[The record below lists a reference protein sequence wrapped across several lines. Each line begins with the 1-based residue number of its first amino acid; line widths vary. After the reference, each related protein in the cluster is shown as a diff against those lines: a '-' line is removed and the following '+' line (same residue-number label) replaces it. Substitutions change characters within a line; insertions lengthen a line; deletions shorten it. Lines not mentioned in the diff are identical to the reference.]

1 VGDIVRK
8 RWIQDPKTGQFI
20 PEEEYVRPGTGQAPM
35 VMGDIEPYRN
45 MVDGRVIGSRSHH
58 RRFLRDHGL
67 IEVGN
72 EKMTPPKYKPAPGL
86 KEDIRRAMG
95 D

>member
-1 VGDIVRK
+1 VRK
-8 RWIQDPKTGQFI
+8 RWIQDPVTNKFI
-20 PEEEYVRPGTGQAPM
+20 PEEEYVRAPSGQAPM

-45 MVDGRVIGSRSHH
+45 VVDGRLITSRSRH
-58 RRFLRDHGL
+58 RAFLREHGL

-72 EKMTPPKYKPAPGL
+72 ERMEPRKPTPAPGL

>member
-1 VGDIVRK
+1 MRS
-8 RWIQDPKTGQFI
+8 RWIQDPKTNKFI
-20 PEEEYVRPGTGQAPM
+20 PEEEYYADREACAAPM
-35 VMGDIEPYRN
+35 VIGDIEPYRN
-45 MVDGRVIGSRSHH
+45 VVDRKLITSRSHH
-58 RRFLRDHGL
+58 RAFLRQHEL

-72 EKMTPPKYKPAPGL
+72 ERMEPRKPTAVPGL

>member
-1 VGDIVRK
+1 MRR
-8 RWIQDPKTGQFI
+8 RWIQDPLTNKFI
-20 PEEEYVRPGTGQAPM
+20 PEEEYVRPEIGQAPI

-45 MVDGRVIGSRSHH
+45 VVDGRVITSRSHH
-58 RRFLRDHGL
+58 RRFLREHGL

-72 EKMTPPKYKPAPGL
+72 EKMTLPKYKPAPGL

>member
-1 VGDIVRK
+1 MRR
-8 RWIQDPKTGQFI
+8 RWIQDPKTGKFI

-35 VMGDIEPYRN
+35 VMGDIEPYKN
-45 MVDGRVIGSRSHH
+45 MVDGRMITSRSHH
-58 RRFLRDHGL
+58 RAFLRQHGL

-72 EKMTPPKYKPAPGL
+72 EKMEPRKPTAVPGL

>member
-1 VGDIVRK
+1 MRR
-8 RWIQDPKTGQFI
+8 RWIQDPVTNKFI
-20 PEEEYVRPGTGQAPM
+20 PEEDYIRPGTGQAPM
-35 VMGDIEPYRN
+35 VISDIEPYRN
-45 MVDGRVIGSRSHH
+45 VVDGRLITSRSHH
-58 RRFLRDHGL
+58 RTFLRQHGL

-72 EKMTPPKYKPAPGL
+72 EKMEPRKPQLAPGL

>member
-1 VGDIVRK
+1 MRK
-8 RWIQDPKTGQFI
+8 RWIQDPVTNKFI
-20 PEEEYVRPGTGQAPM
+20 PEEEYVRPGTRQAPM
-35 VMGDIEPYRN
+35 IMGDIEPYRN
-45 MVDGRVIGSRSHH
+45 VVDGRLITSRSHH
-58 RRFLRDHGL
+58 RQFLRDHGL

-72 EKMTPPKYKPAPGL
+72 EKMTPRRPTAVPGL

>member
-1 VGDIVRK
+1 MRK
-8 RWIQDPKTGQFI
+8 RWIQDPVTNKFI
-20 PEEEYVRPGTGQAPM
+20 PEEDYVRPTGNQAPM

-45 MVDGRVIGSRSHH
+45 MVDGRVITSRSHH
-58 RRFLRDHGL
+58 RAFLRQHGL

-72 EKMTPPKYKPAPGL
+72 EKLTPRKPQPVPGL
-86 KEDIRRAMG
+86 KDDIRRAMG

>member
-1 VGDIVRK
+1 MRR
-8 RWIQDPKTGQFI
+8 RWIQDPVTNKFI

-35 VMGDIEPYRN
+35 VMNDIKPYRN
-45 MVDGRVIGSRSHH
+45 MVDGRMIGSRSHH
-58 RRFLRDHGL
+58 RRFLREHGL

-72 EKMTPPKYKPAPGL
+72 ERMEPSKPKPVPGL